1 MILHTIP
8 LLRRGRLNRLLV
20 EITLEFMPQL
30 SFGTSPQT
38 ATLLRL

>member
-1 MILHTIP
+1 MILHVIP
-8 LLRRGRLNRLLV
+8 LPKRSHLNPLLV